1 MIYKIIEVGGYPR
14 NGSIYELEKIVKEM
28 IDMGFKPVGG
38 VSSFQENTG
47 GGIHT
52 RRSQAMIKPETLL
65 EKIFN

>member
-1 MIYKIIEVGGYPR
+1 MIYKVVQVGGYPN
-14 NGSIYELEKIVKEM
+14 NGSTYELEKRVKEL
-28 IDMGFKPVGG
+28 IDEGYKPIGG

-52 RRSQAMIKPETLL
+52 KYSQAMFKPETLL